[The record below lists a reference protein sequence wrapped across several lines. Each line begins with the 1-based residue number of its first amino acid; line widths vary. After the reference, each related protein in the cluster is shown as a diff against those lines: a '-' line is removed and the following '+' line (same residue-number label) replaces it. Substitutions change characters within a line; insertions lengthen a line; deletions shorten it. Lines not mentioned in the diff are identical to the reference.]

1 MLFKFITTLLSLSN
15 NCYNNIQDNLN
26 YIKHH
31 DKSSY
36 EIGINQFISRHYING
51 TYNKSSNLIRVN
63 NKKALKDLINRI
75 SMIRRDK

>member
-31 DKSSY
+31 DNSSY
-36 EIGINQFISRHYING
+36 EIGI
-51 TYNKSSNLIRVN
+51 
-63 NKKALKDLINRI
+63 KKME
-75 SMIRRDK
+75 S